1 MRGHTLGTITAPGCS
16 GLFQAQESVLNRL
29 VVIGILAVCA
39 AVVISA
45 MPAPA
50 GQVPQ
55 GTGQAT
61 PTNATPQ
68 TGMADSCQAMMADQR
83 AMMTEMTGA
92 DQRLDELV
100 GNMNA
105 ASSMDKADATAAVVD
120 EIDTQRR
127 TLRDG
132 VMKMQRGLRA
142 HTVEHIQAGMD
153 SMAMRPVMNQAGGGI
168 R

>member
-1 MRGHTLGTITAPGCS
+1 
-16 GLFQAQESVLNRL
+16 
-29 VVIGILAVCA
+29 
-39 AVVISA
+39 
-45 MPAPA
+45 
-50 GQVPQ
+50 
-55 GTGQAT
+55 
-61 PTNATPQ
+61 
-68 TGMADSCQAMMADQR
+68 MMADQR